1 MLKQFKQY
9 QSGITLPITILFL
22 FISSGILFS
31 FILTVYEKDLQVEY
45 KIAQTRAVYN
55 AESGIALGAYST
67 LYKKDYIP
75 DPSTDSTS
83 FVYIDDMGYYSI
95 GLFES
100 L

>member
-31 FILTVYEKDLQVEY
+31 FILTVYEKDFQVEY
-45 KIAQTRAVYN
+45 KIAQTRALYN

-67 LYKKDYIP
+67 LYKKDYLNI
-75 DPSTDSTS
+75 SR
-83 FVYIDDMGYYSI
+83 
-95 GLFES
+95 
-100 L
+100 